1 MHLYIDEGLKD
12 ISFHKWI
19 LLVAFRHHLLY
30 LDVLQVLISRNY
42 RGDIDMG
49 VIEKFMPLVMEREDD
64 GNMAPIVQVS
74 LVWFWLDR
82 LTKDEILEC
91 N

>member
-1 MHLYIDEGLKD
+1 
-12 ISFHKWI
+12 
-19 LLVAFRHHLLY
+19 
-30 LDVLQVLISRNY
+30 
-42 RGDIDMG
+42 MG

-82 LTKDEILEC
+82 LTKDEDQIQVGWYLLRM